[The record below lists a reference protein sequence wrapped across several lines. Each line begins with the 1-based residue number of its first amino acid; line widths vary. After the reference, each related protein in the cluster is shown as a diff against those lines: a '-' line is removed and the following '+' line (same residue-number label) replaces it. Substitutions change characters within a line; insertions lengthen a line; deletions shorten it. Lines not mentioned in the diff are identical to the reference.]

1 MADGLKVERRPLH
14 GYEYTPTELAEK
26 QMALKA
32 AARDFPDVN
41 PVWREWCYDYITKE
55 VGPTEFA
62 RRVESGYYEQTT
74 QKNVGDM

>member
-1 MADGLKVERRPLH
+1 MMSELKVERRPLH
-14 GYEYTPTELAEK
+14 GYEYTPLEQAEK

-55 VGPTEFA
+55 VGQEEFA
-62 RRVESGYYEQTT
+62 RRIESGCYESAE
-74 QKNVGDM
+74 KNVDA